1 MLLMNIFQLLKKL
14 HIIKSYKLNYNENNY
29 HNNNLN
35 NHNFKNHNNNRTNK
49 NENKQK
55 KHSIHLVVEANIN
68 GKANAESN
76 EINRNDDKRAKNIA
90 NSFFYYIMCIIVCI
104 I

>member
-1 MLLMNIFQLLKKL
+1 
-14 HIIKSYKLNYNENNY
+14 
-29 HNNNLN
+29 
-35 NHNFKNHNNNRTNK
+35 
-49 NENKQK
+49 
-55 KHSIHLVVEANIN
+55 VEANIN